1 MLLSRIGAGRIN
13 SILKMKHV
21 GLITEE
27 TLKYCKI
34 SLTSNFA
41 ICNLLLSLLTL
52 LSTRFG
58 LKQNTISKLWN
69 KHWTQ
74 NIVCRH
80 CNAINRELFL
90 FPQGSFLN
98 KNVTAIASK
107 TMLRS
112 SSQKTGKSYV
122 FQAVED
128 QAPSQAKNK
137 KVRDSFFI

>member
-13 SILKMKHV
+13 SILKTKHV

-41 ICNLLLSLLTL
+41 ICNLLLSLFTL

-80 CNAINRELFL
+80 CNAINREFIFISPGIISEQERHCDCQQDYVKIKLAKDWQIIR
-90 FPQGSFLN
+90 FPSCR
-98 KNVTAIASK
+98 
-107 TMLRS
+107 RS
-112 SSQKTGKSYV
+112 GALTS
-122 FQAVED
+122 
-128 QAPSQAKNK
+128 
-137 KVRDSFFI
+137 